1 MRKRVKNLND
11 RRYLKTQKAI
21 DKATRKFIRDGHIAG
36 IKVAEVSKE
45 AKIYTSTFYE
55 HHLDMDEV
63 ITQMDER
70 MAAGLAKIVSEM
82 EGTDYSLRILYS
94 KMLFYI
100 HKNKDYYGIVVKQK
114 VAAPLILITEVAKPK
129 ILKVWKKES
138 RVKLSDDD
146 LEKILTILEWENCGV
161 VWWWG
166 EKYKFADKK
175 IGSIAKRMT
184 ILTNKVYREL
194 KWW

>member
-1 MRKRVKNLND
+1 
-11 RRYLKTQKAI
+11 
-21 DKATRKFIRDGHIAG
+21 
-36 IKVAEVSKE
+36 
-45 AKIYTSTFYE
+45 
-55 HHLDMDEV
+55 MDEV

-194 KWW
+194 KWWQIICLQLHPQLARRQNRLYQNRRTFCRQIWHRRQRIDTFCCRLA